1 MNRHYYDIVNGDGD
15 LIMEITSSFTNLTK
29 DEYFNDH
36 LVGEVLAAMS
46 HAFGER
52 VFVASWRWAEGEDV

>member
-1 MNRHYYDIVNGDGD
+1 MNKHYYDIVNSDGD

-36 LVGEVLAAMS
+36 LVGEVLTAMS

-52 VFVASWRWAEGEDV
+52 VFVASWRCDGPHY